1 MKIMISKLRLGRF
14 KGLSPAGCALLLFS
28 VILVAVPAQAQN
40 VVVAESDG
48 SVTLNFEET
57 DIRVLVNTISK
68 ATGTNF
74 VIDPRVKGK
83 ITVLSSRPMSGDQLY
98 STFLSILQVHG
109 YAAIPSGNVVKI
121 VPEVNAKQDGGSLID
136 NFVAPNDDV
145 ITRIVQIDNVPAAQL
160 VPILRPLVPQYGHL
174 AAYPPAN
181 TLIISDRKANV
192 DRLIKII
199 HKIDLSGDEE
209 IELVQLQHA
218 TATDVVRIL
227 TSLQQTPG
235 NSRNNTNNA
244 LQLVADERT
253 NSILIGADKTERLR
267 LKALIAH
274 LDTPLD
280 DDGSTQV
287 IYLHYAK
294 AETLAPIL
302 AGFATAGTAGGG
314 APAAAGAPANRGGV
328 NIQPDADTNA
338 LVITAPPKILREI
351 RSVIKQLDIRRAQVL
366 VEAVVAEVS
375 SERSAEIGVQWAA
388 LSAAGGGAT
397 NFGGS
402 SGGSLAEVGAL
413 LLGGTGAISGTGLA
427 GAIGTGATFAA
438 GDFSGNSGVAAL
450 VRALAGDG
458 NTNILST
465 PTIVTMDNEEAEI
478 SIGQEVPFLTG
489 SFSSTGSTAGSVNP
503 FQTID
508 RRDVGLTLNI
518 TPQINEGDTVNLKIL
533 QEVSNV
539 QSGSAGGA
547 DLITSKRTI
556 STTVTAEDRQ
566 MIVLGGLIDNNLRE
580 STQKVPVLGDIPLV
594 GNLFKYRT
602 ASRSKSNLMVFIKPT
617 ILRDGIASSAYT
629 NAKYNFIRTRQLEQK
644 REVPLLPNENRP
656 LLLRLDQLEGR
667 TIEATPNSPVI
678 GSMTMAMTPGSA
690 RAAEAQQQPANNYRS
705 GSTQS
710 RPALQTDDGL
720 GYTVEE
726 YQQLYNQAPP
736 PIAGSYP
743 GTTPQNYSNNS
754 YSTSQQT
761 QPAPAYVA
769 PTYVAPKTA
778 TIDLTPLAKP
788 QTSPVQIN
796 VPADAMWVEDQAENV
811 ESVEEPSRFRIN
823 QRSGRAGGFGSRR

>member
-1 MKIMISKLRLGRF
+1 MMKRF
-14 KGLSPAGCALLLFS
+14 MRFTRPQGLSKTGPSVLSGALILLAGT
-28 VILVAVPAQAQN
+28 LVTTTVQAQS
-40 VVVAESDG
+40 VTIAEPSS

-57 DIRVLVNTISK
+57 DIRVLVNTVSK

-74 VIDPRVKGK
+74 IIDPRVKGK
-83 ITVLSSRPMSGDQLY
+83 ITVLSSRPMSGEALY

-109 YAAIPSGNVVKI
+109 YAAIPTGNVVKI

-136 NFVAPNDDV
+136 NLVAPNDDV

-192 DRLIKII
+192 DRLITII
-199 HKIDLSGDEE
+199 KKIDLSGDEE
-209 IELVQLQHA
+209 IELVQLRHA

-235 NSRNNTNNA
+235 NNSRNSKNS

-253 NSILIGADKTERLR
+253 NSILLGADKSERLR

-274 LDTPLD
+274 LDTPLEN
-280 DDGSTQV
+280 DGNTQV

-302 AGFATAGTAGGG
+302 AGFATATGATGG
-314 APAAAGAPANRGGV
+314 AAATGGAPANRGVV

-338 LVITAPPKILREI
+338 LVITAPPKELRELK
-351 RSVIKQLDIRRAQVL
+351 SVIKQLDIRRAQVL

-397 NFGGS
+397 NFEG
-402 SGGSLAEVGAL
+402 SGGSLAQVGAL
-413 LLGGTGAISGTGLA
+413 LLGGTGAVNGSGLA
-427 GAIGTGATFAA
+427 GAIGTGATYAV
-438 GDFSGNSGVAAL
+438 GNFSGNSGVAAL

-489 SFSSTGSTAGSVNP
+489 SFSNTGGTAGSVNP

-518 TPQINEGDTVNLKIL
+518 TPQINEGDSVNLKIR

-539 QSGSAGGA
+539 QSGAAGGA

-566 MIVLGGLIDNNLRE
+566 LIVLGGLIDNNLRE
-580 STQKVPVLGDIPLV
+580 STQKVPLLGDLPFV
-594 GNLFKYRT
+594 GGLFRYKT
-602 ASRSKSNLMVFIKPT
+602 ANRSKSNLMVFIKPT
-617 ILRDGIASSAYT
+617 ILRDGVASSAYT
-629 NAKYNFIRTRQLEQK
+629 NAKYNFMRSRQLEQS
-644 REVPLLPNENRP
+644 RDVPLLPGATRP
-656 LLLRLDQLEGR
+656 LLLRLDQLKGR
-667 TIEATPNSPVI
+667 TIEATSGAAMAGNMKFAMAPGTASQSTSAQPV
-678 GSMTMAMTPGSA
+678 
-690 RAAEAQQQPANNYRS
+690 R
-705 GSTQS
+705 
-710 RPALQTDDGL
+710 QTGNDA
-720 GYTVEE
+720 GYTLDE
-726 YQQLYNQAPP
+726 YQQRYNQAAPP
-736 PIAGSYP
+736 LTS
-743 GTTPQNYSNNS
+743 NS
-754 YSTSQQT
+754 YSDDGYNQYS
-761 QPAPAYVA
+761 APQAA
-769 PTYVAPKTA
+769 TNQPTYSAPKTS
-778 TIDLTPLAKP
+778 TIDLTPFA
-788 QTSPVQIN
+788 QEQSQPVQVQ
-796 VPADAMWVEDQAENV
+796 VPADALWVEDQVENV
-811 ESVEEPSRFRIN
+811 KTTEPAKRFRIN
-823 QRSGRAGGFGSRR
+823 QRNGGTGGFTSGR